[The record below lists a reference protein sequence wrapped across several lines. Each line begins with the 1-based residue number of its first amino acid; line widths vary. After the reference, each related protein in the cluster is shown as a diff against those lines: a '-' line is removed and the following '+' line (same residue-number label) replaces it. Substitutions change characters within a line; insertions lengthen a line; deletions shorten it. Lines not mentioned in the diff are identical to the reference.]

1 MAAPLGRVELIHVLL
16 GCHSC
21 VSSRRMT
28 TVKRE
33 AGASAPWT
41 PERKRPDLVSDR
53 PRTYVAGMD
62 ILTDVLDRVRLKG
75 TLLFHY
81 EFGRPWSV
89 ALPRSPDAI
98 FHYLSRG
105 SASIAL
111 EDGPMI
117 QMAEGDF
124 VLIVRG
130 EPHVLRSGRRTKPVR
145 LADLDRWPAHVGL
158 VRHGGGRKPFST
170 MICGRF
176 SLSRPS
182 PNNVLK
188 LLPPVLHLRPAADRD
203 WLETILQRMVAEAA
217 FQRAGQVAV
226 LSRVTEV
233 LFVEVLR
240 SWIKSLGPGEGGWLG
255 AIADR
260 YLGKAL
266 QLIHEHPEHPWTLGA
281 LGRHVGLGRS
291 AFAARFT
298 RLVGQPVYHY
308 LVARRMYEA
317 ALMLESGDDAIA
329 RIATRV
335 GYETTTAFSKAFK
348 QHYSFSPGRYRARSA
363 TEPLSSPHLHV
374 FPSR

>member
-1 MAAPLGRVELIHVLL
+1 
-16 GCHSC
+16 
-21 VSSRRMT
+21 
-28 TVKRE
+28 
-33 AGASAPWT
+33 
-41 PERKRPDLVSDR
+41 
-53 PRTYVAGMD
+53 
-62 ILTDVLDRVRLKG
+62 
-75 TLLFHY
+75 
-81 EFGRPWSV
+81 
-89 ALPRSPDAI
+89 
-98 FHYLSRG
+98 
-105 SASIAL
+105 
-111 EDGPMI
+111 MI

-124 VLIVRG
+124 ILITRG
-130 EPHVLRSGRRTKPVR
+130 EPHVLRSGRRTKPVP
-145 LADLDRWPAHVGL
+145 LLDLDRRPAHLGV

-182 PNNVLK
+182 PSNVLE
-188 LLPPVLHLRPAADRD
+188 LLPSVLHLRPGADRD

-217 FQRAGQVAV
+217 LQRPGQLAV
-226 LSRVTEV
+226 LSRMTEV

-260 YLGKAL
+260 HIGKAL

-291 AFAARFT
+291 AFAARFA
-298 RLVGQPVYHY
+298 RLVGQPAHRY
-308 LVARRMYEA
+308 LVARQMDEA

-348 QHYSFSPGRYRARSA
+348 QHYSFSPGRYRARA
-363 TEPLSSPHLHV
+363 GTTPI
-374 FPSR
+374 